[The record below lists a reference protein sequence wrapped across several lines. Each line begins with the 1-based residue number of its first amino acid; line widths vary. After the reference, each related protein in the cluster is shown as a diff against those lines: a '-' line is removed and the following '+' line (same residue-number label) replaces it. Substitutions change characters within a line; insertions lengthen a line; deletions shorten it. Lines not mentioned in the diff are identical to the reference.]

1 MLQAQRLESARR
13 EGAAY
18 LQAYDGSLD
27 TMVVPTESAAEST
40 QLSWAVTLAN
50 GYADIVTRVNDAVIR
65 AGRKS
70 LG

>member
-1 MLQAQRLESARR
+1 
-13 EGAAY
+13 
-18 LQAYDGSLD
+18 
-27 TMVVPTESAAEST
+27 MVVPTESAAEST